1 MAVIL
6 PSFLPPCCRKCT
18 FDMFNFLAS
27 QHRVL
32 PEGATCDEEED
43 EVQLRSTRY
52 GGQAR
57 VLGVFWKGPKEGDQG
72 QERSFLGTSL

>member
-1 MAVIL
+1 MKEWL
-6 PSFLPPCCRKCT
+6 SLPPLLPAVCRKCT

-43 EVQLRSTRY
+43 EVQLRSTRC

-57 VLGVFWKGPKEGDQG
+57 VLGLVWKGPKGDQ
-72 QERSFLGTSL
+72 LL